1 MIVAAVGGAPVLS
14 LLMLTHGVLSASV
27 TGAVDAF
34 TKRSWN
40 CSRPLRLSGSE
51 RVETHLSPSFFARS
65 PPLAKIHEMPLRQSW
80 PPMKKPEKFLMWRG
94 LPCATL
100 VTAALNSSRV
110 VGVLTPASFQTSLR
124 MNR

>member
-1 MIVAAVGGAPVLS
+1 MASAGALLAA
-14 LLMLTHGVLSASV
+14 
-27 TGAVDAF
+27 F
-34 TKRSWN
+34 WISWS
-40 CSRPLRLSGSE
+40 CCRPLREFGSE
-51 RVETHLSPSFFARS
+51 RVETHWPFSFLARS

-94 LPCATL
+94 FYCATF

-110 VGVLTPASFQTSLR
+110 VGASTPASFHTSLR